1 MSKLQVLSPQLS
13 NMIAA
18 GEVVQR
24 PGSVVKE
31 LMENAVDAGAT
42 QIQVLIR
49 DAGRTSIRV
58 IDNGC
63 GMSTEDSLLCFA
75 RHATSKINSPE
86 DLGEILTYGFRGE
99 ALASI
104 AAVSEVTLRTRREE
118 DEVGTQVEINSQN
131 ETKQSAISCSKG
143 TSIEVRNL
151 FYNVPARRKFL
162 KSDSSEL
169 KHIIE
174 EFTHIALTRPD
185 LSFTLTH
192 NDKPIYNLKK
202 AQGLKFRILDIL
214 GTGVVGEVV
223 DLMANT
229 SIVQLQG
236 YIGSP
241 EGAKKSLG
249 NQYLFVNGRF
259 FKSGYLHK
267 AIMNAYSEMLPEGL
281 TPSYFIY
288 LTVDPHTID
297 VNVSPTKTE
306 IKFEND
312 FVIFQ
317 TLYACVR
324 ETLGRNGFGAMIDFD
339 AASALQMPVL
349 SSRETEIKPQEIQAA
364 FGNDSDYNPF
374 ATGSNSGTYSP
385 RFKEPVLHD
394 YSPLF
399 EEEDI
404 PVSKPQHHLVLGGKY
419 IVTPT
424 DNSLLL
430 TNIHRA
436 QVRILYENMLSAL
449 NGEQNVCQTALF
461 PVQVQIG
468 AAYIPLIEANLEMLH
483 NLGFDISIFGT
494 DTIVV
499 SGVPQGYDYDE
510 LSVKSTVADLLQVL
524 SDGEQTLDE
533 AMKISMARKLAER
546 GCSQNAKIK
555 NSEQAQGL
563 LDLLFAC
570 SAPETTPS
578 GKRITKILST
588 DDLEKLF

>member
-1 MSKLQVLSPQLS
+1 MSKLQVLSPQLAD
-13 NMIAA
+13 MIAA

-24 PGSVVKE
+24 PASVVKE
-31 LMENAVDAGAT
+31 LMENAVDAGAS
-42 QIQVLIR
+42 QIQVLIK
-49 DAGRTSIRV
+49 DSGRTSIRV

-63 GMSTEDSLLCFA
+63 GMSPEDALLCFA
-75 RHATSKINSPE
+75 RHATSKINTPS
-86 DLGEILTYGFRGE
+86 DLEEILTYGFRGE

-104 AAVSEVTLRTRREE
+104 AAVSEVVLRTRREE
-118 DEVGTQVEINSQN
+118 DEVGTQVEINSRN
-131 ETKQSAISCSKG
+131 GTRQSAVSCSKG
-143 TSIEVRNL
+143 TSIEVRNI

-174 EFTHIALTRPD
+174 EFVHIALTRPD
-185 LSFTLTH
+185 LNFTLSH
-192 NDKPIYNLKK
+192 NDKPIYTLKK

-214 GTGVVGEVV
+214 GPGVVGEIV

-229 SIVQLQG
+229 SIVSLQG

-241 EGAKKSLG
+241 DGAKKSLG
-249 NQYLFVNGRF
+249 NQYLFVNGRY

-288 LTVDPHTID
+288 LTVDPHSID

-339 AASALQMPVL
+339 AESALQMPVL
-349 SSRETEIKPQEIQAA
+349 NSRETSAFRPEEITAA
-364 FGNDSDYNPF
+364 LGTDSDYNPF
-374 ATGSNSGTYSP
+374 ETGSGTYVP
-385 RFKEPVLHD
+385 KFKMPELHD
-394 YSPLF
+394 YSALF
-399 EEEDI
+399 EEKEMQQ
-404 PVSKPQHHLVLGGKY
+404 PKPSHHMVLGGKY
-419 IVTPT
+419 IVTPR
-424 DNSLLL
+424 DNSLLI
-430 TNIHRA
+430 TNIYRA

-468 AAYIPLIEANLEMLH
+468 AAYIPLVEANLDRLH
-483 NLGFDISIFGT
+483 KLGFDISIFGT

-499 SGVPQGYDYDE
+499 AGIPQGYDYDE
-510 LSVKSTVADLLQVL
+510 LSVKSTVADLLQIL

-533 AMKISMARKLAER
+533 AMKTDMARKLAER
-546 GCSQNAKIK
+546 GGSQNARIK
-555 NSEQAQGL
+555 SPEQAQGL

-570 SAPETTPS
+570 SNPETTPS
-578 GKRITKILST
+578 GKRITKIVST

>member
-1 MSKLQVLSPQLS
+1 MSKLQVLSPQLA

-24 PGSVVKE
+24 PSSVVKE
-31 LMENAVDAGAT
+31 LMENAVDAGAS
-42 QIQVLIR
+42 QIQVFIK
-49 DAGRTSIRV
+49 DSGRTSIRV

-63 GMSTEDSLLCFA
+63 GMAPEDALLCFA

-86 DLGEILTYGFRGE
+86 DLEEILTYGFRGE

-104 AAVSEVTLRTRREE
+104 AAVSEVVLRTRREE

-192 NDKPIYNLKK
+192 NDKPIYTLKK
-202 AQGLKFRILDIL
+202 AQGLKFRILDLL

-223 DLMANT
+223 DLMSNT
-229 SIVQLQG
+229 SIVSLQG

-241 EGAKKSLG
+241 DGAKKSLG

-259 FKSGYLHK
+259 FKSSYLHK

-288 LTVDPHTID
+288 LTVDPHSID

-349 SSRETEIKPQEIQAA
+349 SSRDTGFRPEEISAA
-364 FGNDSDYNPF
+364 FGKESDYNPF
-374 ATGSNSGTYSP
+374 ETGSTPSYTP
-385 RFKEPVLHD
+385 RFKEQELHD

-399 EEEDI
+399 EEKEI
-404 PVSKPQHHLVLGGKY
+404 QSKPKNHIVLGGKY

-424 DNSLLL
+424 DNTLLL
-430 TNIHRA
+430 TNIYRA

-468 AAYIPLIEANLEMLH
+468 AAYIPLIESNLDRLH
-483 NLGFDISIFGT
+483 KLGFDISIFGT

-499 SGVPQGYDYDE
+499 AGVPQGYDYDE

-524 SDGEQTLDE
+524 TDGEQTLDE
-533 AMKISMARKLAER
+533 AMKTAMARKLAER
-546 GCSQNAKIK
+546 GSSQNKIK
-555 NSEQAQGL
+555 TSEQAQGL

-570 SAPETTPS
+570 SNPETTPS
-578 GKRITKILST
+578 GKRITKIVTL
-588 DDLEKLF
+588 DDLEKLV